1 VTLHEGKL
9 QWDDGEQTYGRSPDA
24 SAGRKFQ
31 AWIARVLPVSSQL

>member
-1 VTLHEGKL
+1 MTLHEGKL
-9 QWDDGEQTYGRSPDA
+9 QWDDGTVTHERAPDA